1 MLSWKPNIGGGGGG
15 GGGGVGRWSHSA
27 GIQARAVLCHDG

>member
-1 MLSWKPNIGGGGGG
+1 MLSWKPESGGV
-15 GGGGVGRWSHSA
+15 GGGGVGRGSHSA